1 LESDIASIPPHS
13 GPAERNKGPILD
25 ELRRTLPEAGLILEI
40 ASGTGQHIV
49 HFAAALPA
57 LRWQP
62 TDADPELL
70 ASIAASVSMA
80 KLSNVNAA
88 VQLDVRN
95 TPWPV
100 TEVDALLCINM
111 IHISAWSAT
120 LALFD
125 GAKDILSAGTALFLY
140 GPYRR
145 NDRHTA
151 PSNEAFDVSLRSRDP
166 SWGVRDL
173 EEVTKTAEAA
183 GFLLEEVVAMPANNF
198 SVIFRKAP

>member
-1 LESDIASIPPHS
+1 MESDISSRPPYS

-25 ELRRTLPEAGLILEI
+25 VLRRTLPEEGLVLEI
-40 ASGTGQHIV
+40 ASGTGQHIA
-49 HFAAALPA
+49 HFAAALPT

-70 ASIAASVSMA
+70 ASIAASVSGT

-100 TEVDALLCINM
+100 TEIDALLCINM
-111 IHISAWSAT
+111 IHISPWPAT

-125 GAKDILSAGTALFLY
+125 GAKDILSAGAALFLY

-151 PSNEAFDVSLRSRDP
+151 PSNEAFDASLRSRDP

>member
-1 LESDIASIPPHS
+1 M
-13 GPAERNKGPILD
+13 
-25 ELRRTLPEAGLILEI
+25 EI
-40 ASGTGQHIV
+40 ASGTGYHIA

-57 LRWQP
+57 LQWQP

-70 ASIAASVSMA
+70 ASIATSVSMA
-80 KLSNVNAA
+80 KLRNVNAA
-88 VQLDVRN
+88 VQLDVREA
-95 TPWPV
+95 PWPV

-111 IHISAWSAT
+111 IHISPWSAT

-125 GAKDILSAGTALFLY
+125 GAKDILSAGSALFLY

-145 NDRHTA
+145 NYRHTA
-151 PSNEAFDVSLRSRDP
+151 PSNEAFDASLRSRDS

>member
-1 LESDIASIPPHS
+1 
-13 GPAERNKGPILD
+13 
-25 ELRRTLPEAGLILEI
+25 LEI
-40 ASGTGQHIV
+40 ASGTGTHIA

-57 LRWQP
+57 LQWQP
-62 TDADPELL
+62 TDADPKLL
-70 ASIAASVSMA
+70 ASITTSVSMA
-80 KLSNVNAA
+80 KLSNVIAA
-88 VQLDVRN
+88 VQLDVRD

-111 IHISAWSAT
+111 IHISPWSAT

-125 GAKDILSAGTALFLY
+125 GAKDILSAGRALFLY

-145 NDRHTA
+145 NYRHTA
-151 PSNEAFDVSLRSRDP
+151 PSNEAFDASLRSRNV

-183 GFLLEEVVAMPANNF
+183 GFLLEDVVAMPANNL
-198 SVIFRKAP
+198 SVIFRKAQ

>member
-40 ASGTGQHIV
+40 ASGTGQHIA

-111 IHISAWSAT
+111 IQIGRAH
-120 LALFD
+120 
-125 GAKDILSAGTALFLY
+125 
-140 GPYRR
+140 
-145 NDRHTA
+145 
-151 PSNEAFDVSLRSRDP
+151 V
-166 SWGVRDL
+166 
-173 EEVTKTAEAA
+173 
-183 GFLLEEVVAMPANNF
+183 
-198 SVIFRKAP
+198 

>member
-1 LESDIASIPPHS
+1 MESDIASRPPYS

-25 ELRRTLPEAGLILEI
+25 VLRRTLPEEGLILEI
-40 ASGTGQHIV
+40 ASGTGQHIAY
-49 HFAAALPA
+49 FAAALPA

-88 VQLDVRN
+88 VQFDVRN

-111 IHISAWSAT
+111 IHISAWPAT

-125 GAKDILSAGTALFLY
+125 GAKDILSAGAALFLY

-151 PSNEAFDVSLRSRDP
+151 PSNEAFDASLRSRDP

>member
-1 LESDIASIPPHS
+1 MESDIASRPPYS

-25 ELRRTLPEAGLILEI
+25 VLRRTLPEEGLILEI
-40 ASGTGQHIV
+40 ASGTGQHIA

-62 TDADPELL
+62 TDADAELL
-70 ASIAASVSMA
+70 VSIAASVSMA
-80 KLSNVNAA
+80 KLSNVNVA

-125 GAKDILSAGTALFLY
+125 GAKDILSAGAALFLY

-151 PSNEAFDVSLRSRDP
+151 PSNEAFDASLRSRDP

-183 GFLLEEVVAMPANNF
+183 GFLLEEVVSMPANNF